1 MTYAIKFMLTMLA
14 PVVILVLMF
23 LMFLFKLFKAKFCKS
38 CCRQEKFDWRWYI
51 SIFLII
57 VYFLYL
63 TVTRRALEIFTCNPT
78 IPDDGFMWSTF
89 SSPECP
95 YGLCRCY
102 QADRHEA
109 TKDFYQATFILPAA
123 LCLGLYTIG
132 FPVLVMVLLMKNKT
146 AIKLDQL
153 LRAYDLGDTEGDSS
167 DATWSV
173 RIKYHQLYYH
183 YLNPLHLPF

>member
-1 MTYAIKFMLTMLA
+1 MSCTNCL
-14 PVVILVLMF
+14 
-23 LMFLFKLFKAKFCKS
+23 LFWSVTIINYWHFFYHHLLYHYFFYRHCVNTSQPTRPSLDLRSRSSFNRFKAKFCKS

-78 IPDDGFMWSTF
+78 VPDDGFMWSTF

-102 QADRHEA
+102 QADR
-109 TKDFYQATFILPAA
+109 Y
-123 LCLGLYTIG
+123 
-132 FPVLVMVLLMKNKT
+132 V
-146 AIKLDQL
+146 
-153 LRAYDLGDTEGDSS
+153 
-167 DATWSV
+167 
-173 RIKYHQLYYH
+173 
-183 YLNPLHLPF
+183 

>member
-1 MTYAIKFMLTMLA
+1 MSCTNCSLFLSVTIINYCIFFITIFFIIIFFIVIVLTHLNQHGPHSTYGLLRSSFNR
-14 PVVILVLMF
+14 
-23 LMFLFKLFKAKFCKS
+23 FKAKFCKS

-78 IPDDGFMWSTF
+78 VPDDGFMWSTF

-102 QADRHEA
+102 QADR
-109 TKDFYQATFILPAA
+109 Y
-123 LCLGLYTIG
+123 
-132 FPVLVMVLLMKNKT
+132 V
-146 AIKLDQL
+146 
-153 LRAYDLGDTEGDSS
+153 
-167 DATWSV
+167 
-173 RIKYHQLYYH
+173 
-183 YLNPLHLPF
+183 